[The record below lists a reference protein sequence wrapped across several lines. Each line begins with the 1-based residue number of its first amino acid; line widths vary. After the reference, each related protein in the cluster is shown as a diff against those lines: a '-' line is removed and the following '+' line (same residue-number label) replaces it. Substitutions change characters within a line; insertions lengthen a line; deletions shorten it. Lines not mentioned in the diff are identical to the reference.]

1 MVLTNLMILEI
12 IRQIFI
18 IVKNKIYKSEHLQKS
33 RCSFN
38 LQEKEECGVPIKEK
52 ENKQKNITYNS
63 NHI

>member
-1 MVLTNLMILEI
+1 MKVTNY
-12 IRQIFI
+12 QI
-18 IVKNKIYKSEHLQKS
+18 KLEHLQKS

-63 NHI
+63 SHI